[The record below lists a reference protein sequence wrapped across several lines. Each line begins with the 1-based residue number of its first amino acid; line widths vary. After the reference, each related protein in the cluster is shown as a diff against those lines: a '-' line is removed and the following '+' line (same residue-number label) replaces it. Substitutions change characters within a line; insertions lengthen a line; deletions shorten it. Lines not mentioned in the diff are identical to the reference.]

1 MINLKYPIYD
11 VYIYHSVY
19 RSTNV
24 PNNTEFKIL
33 VQRKNFNNG
42 DFIDIN
48 QLNTIKNIY

>member
-1 MINLKYPIYD
+1 MHLKSVCWLHFGKSVNDILINLKYPIYD

-33 VQRKNFNNG
+33 V
-42 DFIDIN
+42 
-48 QLNTIKNIY
+48 